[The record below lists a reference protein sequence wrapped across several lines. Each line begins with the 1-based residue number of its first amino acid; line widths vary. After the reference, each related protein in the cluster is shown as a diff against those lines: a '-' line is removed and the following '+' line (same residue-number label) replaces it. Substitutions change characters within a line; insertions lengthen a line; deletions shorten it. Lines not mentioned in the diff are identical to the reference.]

1 MGYSG
6 RYHAASLAA
15 VFVALAVGILVGIGL
30 ADDVVSGA
38 SEELEDSL
46 RSDRDEARDEVD
58 SLTAELEL
66 DSAFADLAGA
76 ALVEGKLSRQGVGL
90 FALGELPGDETA
102 DETEQALGAA
112 GVPELASVS
121 AIRLPP
127 DIQALAE
134 AGGGRFAAGRNAALP
149 ERLGAAIGRQLIGG
163 GPLIERIE
171 GELFSSF
178 SGDLSGVNRAVLV
191 SQPPEALQADLNGDG
206 RAFQS
211 AMLAAIDETAD
222 GTVGVERSTTDPT
235 TLAVFSVAGI
245 ATVDDIDRASGQVS
259 LVFALLGAEGD
270 FGSKEAAS
278 SLLPDLVEPPILP

>member
-15 VFVALAVGILVGIGL
+15 VFVALAIGILVGIGL

-46 RSDRDEARDEVD
+46 RSDRDEARDEVE

-66 DSAFADLAGA
+66 ERAFADLAA
-76 ALVEGKLSRQGVGL
+76 PALVEGRLPRDGVGL

-102 DETEQALGAA
+102 EETERALEAA

-134 AGGGRFAAGRNAALP
+134 AAGGPFASGRDAASP

-191 SQPPEALQADLNGDG
+191 SQPPEALLADLDGDG

-211 AMLAAIDETAD
+211 AMLAAIDEAAD

-278 SLLPDLVEPPILP
+278 SLLPDLVEPPISP